1 VGHAY
6 TLVTPEDARMVHRI
20 EDILQ
25 EKLERRQVDGMRYDT
40 PAAHLPSAE
49 EIRRYVE
56 ANRRQPGATPAASG
70 RREGAT
76 PERKPRLERI
86 PA

>member
-1 VGHAY
+1 VY
-6 TLVTPEDARMVHRI
+6 RI

-25 EKLERRQVDGMRYDT
+25 EKLERRQVDGLRYDS

-56 ANRRQPGATPAASG
+56 ANRRQPGATP
-70 RREGAT
+70 
-76 PERKPRLERI
+76 ERKPRLERV